1 MMVGVCLYHF
11 GFDLTMFFGVSMP
24 WFWGWQVQGARDCVT
39 GTLLFVSGISCSLS
53 HSNIKRGLRT
63 FAIAMALSAGSL
75 LVAPTQGIW
84 FGVLHCYGVCM
95 LLWGLLGDV
104 ERRVDARIGG
114 PLLLFLFAVLRFI
127 ASGMVWLPFLW
138 TISLPDA
145 LYQNKYLFWLGFPR
159 SDFVS
164 ADYWPLLPWGLLFV
178 AGGLLGQHW
187 HRYGFPD
194 WLRNRAFAP
203 LAAFGRHTL
212 SVYLIHQ
219 PVFIGLLWLWF
230 HFSPIVQSYLR

>member
-1 MMVGVCLYHF
+1 VVLGLA
-11 GFDLTMFFGVSMP
+11 
-24 WFWGWQVQGARDCVT
+24 GAGRA
-39 GTLLFVSGISCSLS
+39 
-53 HSNIKRGLRT
+53 GLRDRDT
-63 FAIAMALSAGSL
+63 PVRFRDFVQPFAQQYQTRPAHVCHCVGASAGSL
-75 LVAPTQGIW
+75 LVAPTEGIW

-104 ERRVDARIGG
+104 ERRADARLWV
-114 PLLLFLFAVLRFI
+114 PLLLLFFAVLRFI
-127 ASGMVWLPFLW
+127 ASGTVWLPFLG
-138 TISLPDA
+138 TIALPDA
-145 LYQNKYLFWLGFPR
+145 LYQSQYLFWLGFPR

-230 HFSPIVQSYLR
+230 HFFPIVQSYLR